1 MCLRKDFD
9 TFGLYKRLAD
19 HIHYWSHILVGNLA
33 VHQQSLVDTSMLAD
47 RRLLDKCY
55 DFHTGSA
62 HMGLMVAKLQLKIII
77 NKYEFEMKK
86 KNIYF
91 PSILTYFWFWSASI
105 EWIALIISNTCT
117 NWHVINNLTFG
128 IIATHART
136 WISTMLTN
144 ASHSAGA
151 I

>member
-86 KNIYF
+86 KTHLFSKY
-91 PSILTYFWFWSASI
+91 TYVFLVLVCI
-105 EWIALIISNTCT
+105 
-117 NWHVINNLTFG
+117 H
-128 IIATHART
+128 
-136 WISTMLTN
+136 
-144 ASHSAGA
+144 
-151 I
+151 